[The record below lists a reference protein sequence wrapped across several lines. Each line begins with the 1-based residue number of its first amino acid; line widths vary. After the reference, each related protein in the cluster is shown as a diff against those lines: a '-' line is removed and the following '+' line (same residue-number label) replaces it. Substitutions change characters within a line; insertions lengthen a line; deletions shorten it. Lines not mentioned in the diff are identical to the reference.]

1 MEGLTSRIMVNK
13 SLQKDRS
20 FIRVDY
26 GISGELAA
34 TRGWVGIEA
43 RLSFSIRKRA
53 GSYIAACP
61 ELHLKDQGD
70 TPREAF
76 DNIVD
81 MILALLS
88 DAIGSDELADVL
100 DNFGYVKRGRGN
112 RQEFSREREAAELP
126 LSFKATAE
134 WGRRIPAAK
143 LAWVG

>member
-1 MEGLTSRIMVNK
+1 MGNK
-13 SLQKDRS
+13 SSQRDRS

-26 GISGELAA
+26 GIDGELCTA
-34 TRGWVGIEA
+34 RGWAAIEA
-43 RLSFSIRKRA
+43 RLSFSVKKRS
-53 GSYIAACP
+53 GCYIASCP

-76 DNIVD
+76 DNLVD

-88 DAIGSDELADVL
+88 DAIGSDELAEVL
-100 DNFGYVKRGRGN
+100 GHCGYVKRGSGA
-112 RQEFSREREAAELP
+112 RQEFSRDREGEELP

-134 WGRRIPAAK
+134 WGRRIRTAK